1 MNSLQQF
8 ADENVFLA
16 PAIDIQ
22 PTDRVID
29 AQLGLKGKI
38 SNNLGYKST
47 VDI

>member
-29 AQLGLKGKI
+29 AISLKGKI
-38 SNNLGYKST
+38 SNNLG
-47 VDI
+47 